1 MFRLMLLFDTAALR
15 QVDRYGA
22 TKTSFTNFQLVLK
35 QDRSYV
41 STFPNDPFDSSTNV
55 FPDVH

>member
-1 MFRLMLLFDTAALR
+1 MLLFDTAALR